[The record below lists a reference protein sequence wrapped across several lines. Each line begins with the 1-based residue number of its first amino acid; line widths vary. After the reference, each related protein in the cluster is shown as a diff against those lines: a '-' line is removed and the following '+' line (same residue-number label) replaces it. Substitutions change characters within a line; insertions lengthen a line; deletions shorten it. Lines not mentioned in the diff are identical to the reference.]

1 MDKTTFFTKDKTFYK
16 ALFSMLIMVAL
27 QNLVAYSVNMVDNIM
42 LGRYAE
48 DALSGAA
55 TVNQVFFMVQQFA
68 LAIGNSLVVIASQY
82 WGEKKTE
89 PIVKLTGIAL
99 RLGIVT
105 GIVIIAI
112 CGLVPELVLRI
123 FTDDPGIIARG
134 LEYLAIIKWTFIL
147 FLLSQILM
155 CALRSIGTVR
165 ISFYISVISLIV
177 NVGINY
183 VLIFGK
189 FGFPEMGI
197 RGAAIGTLVARAVE
211 LIVVVVYIIKK
222 ETKIK
227 LFTRSLFHADKV
239 LRKDY
244 TKVYLPIMCSQV
256 LWGVSVPMQT
266 AILGHIS
273 PIAIAANSV
282 ATTFYQ
288 YLKVIVIAMSST
300 SAVMIGNAIGRGDMN
315 RVKSDARTLAVIDV
329 LIGLVLGLALVALR
343 NPLLSVYTEL
353 TPDVTLLA
361 KHMIVIMGVVMI
373 GMSYQMPV
381 SFGIIQGAGDAG
393 FTMKMNLISTWC
405 IVMPLSL
412 MAAFWWKLPVE
423 LVVIFI
429 QSDQIF
435 KGLPTFIRMRS
446 YKWVKKLTR
455 AEAE

>member
-123 FTDDPGIIARG
+123 FTDDPGIIAQG

-227 LFTRSLFHADKV
+227 LFTRSLFHVDKV

-329 LIGLVLGLALVALR
+329 LIGLVLGIVLVALR

-361 KHMIVIMGVVMI
+361 KHMIVIMGVVMV